1 MTKMFLTTAIAGL
14 LLAAT
19 VVAKAEPVP
28 SSITTNLFD
37 ARGNRI
43 GQATKIGNTTT
54 FYDAR
59 GNKTGSSTTTG
70 NTTNFYDARGNRT
83 RSTTSAPA
91 TKR

>member
-1 MTKMFLTTAIAGL
+1 MTKI
-14 LLAAT
+14 LLAAAAVLLT
-19 VVAKAEPVP
+19 SCQMPLRNAAAE
-28 SSITTNLFD
+28 SITTNLFD
-37 ARGNRI
+37 TRGNRI
-43 GQATKIGNTTT
+43 GQATQTGNTTT

-59 GNKTGSSTTTG
+59 GNKIGSSTMTG